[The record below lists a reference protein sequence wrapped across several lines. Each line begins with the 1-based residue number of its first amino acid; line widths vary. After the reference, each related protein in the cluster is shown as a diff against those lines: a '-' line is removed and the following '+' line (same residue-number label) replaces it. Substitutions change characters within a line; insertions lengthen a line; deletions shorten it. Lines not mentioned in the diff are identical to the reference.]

1 MPAIQPLLAKS
12 CAECKRLK
20 LKCDKQQPCGAC
32 VRRGCP
38 QICPE
43 GQLVAGKGTR
53 FILSNTKELHNE
65 IDSLRARVKDLEQAL
80 AELQS
85 QVTPEPHPLLQ
96 ASLKVVTE
104 TLKPVDK
111 DVKIE
116 PVEDE
121 ALIDTFGSL
130 TIEPNGQT
138 IWYGP
143 HAGSE
148 FYIPRAD
155 KAPLLE
161 NQVPLPVDIL
171 LLSRMFP
178 FKATTEAEAVD
189 LVRKQI
195 RSNLPPKDTAY
206 EMCAAHFARLAWS
219 SSTTLWQEFHD
230 SVLEPIYAPGGLADD
245 EQVAL
250 LLIVLANSVQLD
262 PTHPVGHPD
271 GSRYYH
277 LSRVSM
283 VLSGDLFQAHSQS
296 AIKYLVRI
304 KCSAECSVHNIA
316 ANICVLLRYFKRTG
330 WPEQSLGCHKSSY
343 SIGTDVWP
351 PYGSSVFCICNHSL
365 VLDRDN
371 PQWDQY
377 PEEAER
383 RRQTWWELISFET
396 IQGFAM
402 GRPRA
407 ISTQHFDTRMPHDDE
422 DEGKPPT
429 FNRIKYRWIAQG
441 IGNLMDEV
449 FGVKPPSYARTLKID
464 KDLRDWPLDS
474 VPTIDDVVLNSP
486 EDATRKFMF
495 LLMRSFATT
504 GLREISLLY
513 LHRRYFVEAL
523 TRHPEEPLRSKYAMS
538 VLAVHRSSVLLL
550 QGIQRLNGL
559 IGNIL
564 PRVVFM
570 WLHGLSAYVCCYL
583 VSSNDLNSLAD
594 RFVSAL

>member
-20 LKCDKQQPCGAC
+20 
-32 VRRGCP
+32 
-38 QICPE
+38 
-43 GQLVAGKGTR
+43 

-296 AIKYLVRI
+296 AIKYLQI
-304 KCSAECSVHNIA
+304 
-316 ANICVLLRYFKRTG
+316 
-330 WPEQSLGCHKSSY
+330 
-343 SIGTDVWP
+343 
-351 PYGSSVFCICNHSL
+351 
-365 VLDRDN
+365 
-371 PQWDQY
+371 
-377 PEEAER
+377 
-383 RRQTWWELISFET
+383 
-396 IQGFAM
+396 FA
-402 GRPRA
+402 
-407 ISTQHFDTRMPHDDE
+407 F
-422 DEGKPPT
+422 
-429 FNRIKYRWIAQG
+429 Y
-441 IGNLMDEV
+441 
-449 FGVKPPSYARTLKID
+449 
-464 KDLRDWPLDS
+464 
-474 VPTIDDVVLNSP
+474 
-486 EDATRKFMF
+486 
-495 LLMRSFATT
+495 
-504 GLREISLLY
+504 
-513 LHRRYFVEAL
+513 
-523 TRHPEEPLRSKYAMS
+523 
-538 VLAVHRSSVLLL
+538 
-550 QGIQRLNGL
+550 
-559 IGNIL
+559 
-564 PRVVFM
+564 
-570 WLHGLSAYVCCYL
+570 C
-583 VSSNDLNSLAD
+583 
-594 RFVSAL
+594 